1 MRVLALAHIAHAKG
15 MAQMEEGLA
24 LVAILLLIH
33 TALTNTT
40 TALRVEE
47 RKSRVDH
54 DPHTAPD
61 ILTGTH

>member
-1 MRVLALAHIAHAKG
+1 MRVLALAHTAHAKG

-24 LVAILLLIH
+24 LVAILLIH
-33 TALTNTT
+33 VALTNTT

>member
-1 MRVLALAHIAHAKG
+1 MRVLAHTAHTKG

-24 LVAILLLIH
+24 LVAILLIH

-47 RKSRVDH
+47 RKSSVDH

-61 ILTGTH
+61 RLTGTH